1 MEKHRGLLSPVGKR
15 DRRSDEEPVYG
26 LLKLHMDIMKTELK
40 VILLVLVLLWP
51 GFAQAE
57 AKKEYPFW
65 QLVAKSVLIVEGPL
79 DVPVVAIQKSEQSDN
94 HEYAQV
100 KVAVSKTLKGKPE
113 SQELSFRYYTDTE
126 QYGGVSRKKII
137 PLNGKSVIVF
147 LQNVRGKYYLAAY
160 VPETLQSASTT
171 LADRVRKEAGIQEKL
186 IEESDRYANG
196 HVLPKETEVQSLV
209 ELMVDKQTDPG
220 TAQAVYEAVIA
231 LGKEAVP
238 TIIKYMD
245 DRRKLNI
252 PKISLKP
259 WWPDAHE
266 GLVHYGPETVIDVL
280 SVALMALT
288 NEDLTAIYNG
298 GTELERQQAVRIWKV
313 YERRTYG
320 QPVTR

>member
-1 MEKHRGLLSPVGKR
+1 
-15 DRRSDEEPVYG
+15 
-26 LLKLHMDIMKTELK
+26 MKFELK
-40 VILLVLVLLWP
+40 IIFITLTLLWP

-65 QLVAKSVLIVEGPL
+65 QLVAKSVLIVEGTL
-79 DVPVVAIQKSEQSDN
+79 DVPVAAIQKSELSGN

-100 KVAVSKTLKGKPE
+100 KIAVSKTLKGKPE

-137 PLNGKSVIVF
+137 PLNGKSAIVF

-160 VPETLQSASTT
+160 VPATLQSASMA
-171 LADRVRKEAGIQEKL
+171 LVDRVRKEAGIQEKL
-186 IEESDRYANG
+186 IEESDRYATG

-252 PKISLKP
+252 PKITLKP

-266 GLVHYGPETVIDVL
+266 GLVHYGPETVTDVL
-280 SVALMALT
+280 SVALMALA

-298 GTELERQQAVRIWKV
+298 GTELERQQAVRIWKI

-320 QPVTR
+320 KSVTR